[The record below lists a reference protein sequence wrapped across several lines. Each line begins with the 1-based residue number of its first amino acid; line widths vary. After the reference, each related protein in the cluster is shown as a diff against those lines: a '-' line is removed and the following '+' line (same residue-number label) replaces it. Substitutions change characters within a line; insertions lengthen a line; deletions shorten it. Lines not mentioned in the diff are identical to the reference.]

1 LPRGWCQS
9 PPHKMTPRHAMKLF
23 QRPSLWLVLL
33 ASCLL
38 AGCASPARPT
48 QMTAQKVPHAAVAQE
63 PVVVSVQGGDQ
74 TNPLW
79 VSKIS
84 NEGFSAAL
92 VESLKQT
99 GLFKSIDTSG
109 DAAYRLTTTI
119 EDLEQPIMGLDMT
132 VSLRIDWLL
141 VRTTDGQSLW
151 HDKILSTYTA
161 TVGDSFDGAL
171 RLRLAN
177 EGAAR
182 QNIEQGLA
190 KLAAVKF

>member
-1 LPRGWCQS
+1 
-9 PPHKMTPRHAMKLF
+9 MKFFL
-23 QRPSLWLVLL
+23 RPTLWLVLL
-33 ASCLL
+33 ASCLF
-38 AGCASPARPT
+38 AGCASPART
-48 QMTAQKVPHAAVAQE
+48 TEMVAKKVPQAAATHE
-63 PVVVSVQGGDQ
+63 PVVVSVQGGDK

-84 NEGFSAAL
+84 NENFSAAL

-99 GLFKSIDTSG
+99 GLFKSVDTSG
-109 DAAYRLTTTI
+109 DDACRLTTTI

-141 VRTTDGQSLW
+141 VRTSDGQDLW

-161 TVGDSFDGAL
+161 TVGDNLDGAL
-171 RLRLAN
+171 RLRVAN

>member
-1 LPRGWCQS
+1 
-9 PPHKMTPRHAMKLF
+9 MTPREATIRAPMKFF
-23 QRPSLWLVLL
+23 QRPALCLAGLVV
-33 ASCLL
+33 CLL
-38 AGCASPARPT
+38 TGCASPARPDR
-48 QMTAQKVPHAAVAQE
+48 MTAQTVPHAATTHE
-63 PVVVSVQGGDQ
+63 PVQVSIQGGEK

-84 NEGFSAAL
+84 DEGFSTAL
-92 VESLKQT
+92 VASLKQT
-99 GLFKSIDTSG
+99 GLFKSVGTSG
-109 DAAYRLTTTI
+109 DCPYQLTTTI
-119 EDLEQPIMGLDMT
+119 EDLEQPVMGLDMT

-141 VRTTDGQSLW
+141 VRSSDRQTLW

-161 TVGDSFDGAL
+161 TVGDDLDGSL
-171 RLRLAN
+171 RLRTAN